1 MPRVGGGHASVGAAA
16 PPHSS
21 SPLPSSSSFSSAPY
35 ISPCE
40 CDNDEE
46 GEGHHQSESKTA
58 SSTLSQATP
67 QPTKDEGTSFSA
79 KSPRALSPIPSFP
92 GSATASSQR
101 RPSLRGTTEGQAG
114 ARKRCQCAVSGSV
127 PSCDASASPQGHSH
141 TSASVAASRGRDR
154 YALPSLSP
162 TVTPPLLAPPSSLPL
177 TTSSQVMGTPAPPPP
192 PRTHYQYMHSFEC
205 RCLLSK
211 KMRTLYG
218 TGTVPVIVE
227 PAESHLRLSPPPPL
241 VQCEPRSSGGSGGN
255 GGGYARHGGLSSS
268 DHARASA
275 TVPAPA
281 STFVSPS
288 TKSTLKCVLPRSKS
302 VADVILTLRGR
313 LALDSCQSL
322 FLSVGE
328 NDVLVP
334 GSSLLGDL
342 YERYRNPDGFLYLG
356 YMLENTFG
364 GDTRSSAGEAAAIP
378 SDGEDRRTG
387 RFMCVGGATVEEK
400 ASACTRTS
408 TLR

>member
-1 MPRVGGGHASVGAAA
+1 MPRVGGGHASMGAAA

-40 CDNDEE
+40 GDHDEE
-46 GEGHHQSESKTA
+46 GEGHHQSGSNKA
-58 SSTLSQATP
+58 FSTLSQATP

-79 KSPRALSPIPSFP
+79 KSPRALSFIPSFP

-101 RPSLRGTTEGQAG
+101 RLSLQGTAEGQAG

-127 PSCDASASPQGHSH
+127 PSCDASASPQGHLH
-141 TSASVAASRGRDR
+141 TSASVAASCGRDR
-154 YALPSLSP
+154 YALPSPSP

-177 TTSSQVMGTPAPPPP
+177 TTSSQVTGTPAPTPP
-192 PRTHYQYMHSFEC
+192 PRTHYQYVHSFEC

-218 TGTVPVIVE
+218 AGTVPVIVE
-227 PAESHLRLSPPPPL
+227 PAESHKRLSPPPPL
-241 VQCEPRSSGGSGGN
+241 VQCESRSS
-255 GGGYARHGGLSSS
+255 GGYARHGGLSSS
-268 DHARASA
+268 GHTRASA
-275 TVPAPA
+275 TAPAPA
-281 STFVSPS
+281 STFASPS

-364 GDTRSSAGEAAAIP
+364 GDTRSSAGEAAVI
-378 SDGEDRRTG
+378 SSGGEDRRTG
-387 RFMCVGGATVEEK
+387 PCMCVRGAMVEEK
-400 ASACTRTS
+400 ASACTHTS